1 MSITLSTGTIADDQ
15 REARIA
21 ADYDADIR
29 TVWSAALRR
38 THTGLPNPVAARAA
52 VAEIARGY
60 PRVRLPLGSD
70 LDLLMGE
77 TQCAVE
83 CYAAMLALFAAA
95 ERECASLAGVHERK
109 RAADEL
115 YRSLWRR
122 GKRAES
128 LAAKRDR
135 EALEADC
142 ARYNKA
148 WRAADAGRHA
158 VAVSA
163 PSCVLVDAHIS
174 TVNATACALWE
185 WCDRAFVIV
194 PCAVGGEHCQ
204 RPQQRP
210 TLEAGHALVYLARR
224 SDGTIDAAVTGPGAH
239 PDTPTMRATIA
250 KAIALKVGLQ
260 GELVGNAP
268 RMSFQV
274 RA

>member
-1 MSITLSTGTIADDQ
+1 MSTTLSTGTIADDQ
-15 REARIA
+15 REARIS

-52 VAEIARGY
+52 VEEIARGY

-122 GKRAES
+122 GKRGEAA
-128 LAAKRDR
+128 AAKRDR

-142 ARYNKA
+142 ARFDRA
-148 WRAADAGRHA
+148 SRAADAGRRA
-158 VAVSA
+158 AAFASPAGLV
-163 PSCVLVDAHIS
+163 VDAHIAS
-174 TVNATACALWE
+174 VNGSACDLWA

-210 TLEAGHALVYLARR
+210 TLDAGHALVYLARR

-250 KAIALKVGLQ
+250 RAVAIRVGLD

-268 RMSFQV
+268 RMSFRV
-274 RA
+274 RS